1 MINTKSSP
9 VFKSTLPV
17 YFVGILSTLVDAE
30 MNGWFS
36 LNSDLVQDIISY
48 KATLGDAVSSPSISS
63 DKIINSSQYSTPI
76 KQRDNSGGGSSK
88 TSSSLEKRLDYMSTY
103 LKNVFFSLSLNQ
115 ASLDGLI
122 SIYELMKLVVL
133 IFQYFK
139 FIR

>member
-1 MINTKSSP
+1 MINAKSSP

-48 KATLGDAVSSPSISS
+48 KATLTDAVSSSSASISS

-76 KQRDNSGGGSSK
+76 KQRDNSGGSSSK

-122 SIYELMKLVVL
+122 SIYELMK
-133 IFQYFK
+133 
-139 FIR
+139 